1 MTLNELLT
9 ALAGNDNLL
18 IEVVETVEEADST
31 IIEFEVPG
39 YEALSTD
46 LLARTVESVTIKTQT
61 TVFMGITIKVV

>member
-46 LLARTVESVTIKTQT
+46 LLARTVESVTIKTQP